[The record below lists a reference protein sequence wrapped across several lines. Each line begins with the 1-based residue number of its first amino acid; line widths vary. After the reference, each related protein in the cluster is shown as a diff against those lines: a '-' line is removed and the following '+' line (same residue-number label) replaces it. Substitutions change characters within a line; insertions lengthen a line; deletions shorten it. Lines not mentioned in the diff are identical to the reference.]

1 MQWNGRHKSCIVRK
15 MLETLIYQVFSMGGT
30 PTSKQPRLWFEAKL
44 LWVARNY
51 LNTRVRRDNRGI
63 INNHMIVRPKITSFS
78 EKISRNEKFWHI
90 KDLNGPVQHFEACFN
105 NHLLEA
111 VISELFFVVWQ
122 NDWLTT
128 TMYPHIHVILR
139 YILK

>member
-63 INNHMIVRPKITSFS
+63 INNHKIVRPKITSFP

-90 KDLNGPVQHFEACFN
+90 KDLNCPVQYFEACF

-111 VISELFFVVWQ
+111 VISEFVVLLC
-122 NDWLTT
+122 DWLTT
-128 TMYPHIHVILR
+128 TVKVQRVVKADGVYL
-139 YILK
+139 